1 MTLKEMKIKVFSL
14 IEEYYPELSGLAE
27 DEDVLNKI
35 NGVVNSI
42 QTDLMKYRKLPANQT
57 ITIDDEN
64 ENVIVLSET
73 ITDIYQLNKI
83 VLKPSG
89 ESTILDPYKEYELID
104 DDTLEVDPGFRGD
117 IIVYYYKIPAQ
128 CQLTFDSDAE
138 RDAYDEE
145 FEFDID
151 TPLLEIMPYGIARDL
166 LRLDMI
172 SSYGSYFER
181 TYNELKAQIDSRR
194 TKGMISFVGG
204 IDI

>member
-1 MTLKEMKIKVFSL
+1 MTLKEIKIKVFSL

-42 QTDLMKYRKLPANQT
+42 QTDLMKYRKIPANQT
-57 ITIDDEN
+57 ITIDAEN
-64 ENVIVLSET
+64 ENVITLSKT
-73 ITDIYQLNKI
+73 ITDIYQTNKI
-83 VLKPSG
+83 ILKPTL
-89 ESTILDPYKEYELID
+89 ETMNKDYEFID

-128 CQLTFDSDAE
+128 CQLTFNSDAE

-145 FEFDID
+145 FKFDID

-181 TYNELKAQIDSRR
+181 TYNELKSQIDSRR